1 MFLYIGDIT
10 SLSSG
15 YIYIGLKKGG
25 DGNFYW
31 VDGSSL
37 TIPFWDKSEPDGS
50 GNCGIFWKGARAPAK
65 WHDSGSCDTKGGY
78 ICEMASLN

>member
-1 MFLYIGDIT
+1 MPPMFLFIGDIG

-31 VDGSSL
+31 VDGSRL
-37 TIPFWDKSEPDGS
+37 TLPFWDSGEPDAGP
-50 GNCGIFWKGARAPAK
+50 GNCGMFLERRREKLLPNGATVELLTP
-65 WHDSGSCDTKGGY
+65 
-78 ICEMASLN
+78 